1 MLVPGLNVDL
11 CALFIIASTTPLHTP
26 RDSGSEPG
34 YGPIRSS
41 DHSPVDP
48 LPERR
53 PPALPYGDPGL
64 VTVGA
69 LARISRSGVS
79 AYAQYVLSLLV
90 GRGSAHAH
98 NVWSL
103 PWLRAALVRIRFQ
116 TPPRPRQKNPNRPA
130 EYPEGK
136 RKVSGRHGCP
146 KSVI

>member
-48 LPERR
+48 LPVLGPERR
-53 PPALPYGDPGL
+53 PPALPYGDLGL

-69 LARISRSGVS
+69 LARISRSGV
-79 AYAQYVLSLLV
+79 
-90 GRGSAHAH
+90 
-98 NVWSL
+98 
-103 PWLRAALVRIRFQ
+103 
-116 TPPRPRQKNPNRPA
+116 
-130 EYPEGK
+130 
-136 RKVSGRHGCP
+136 
-146 KSVI
+146 

>member
-1 MLVPGLNVDL
+1 MQFLFFLKKMLVPGLNVDL
-11 CALFIIASTTPLHTP
+11 CALFIMASTTPLHTP

-69 LARISRSGVS
+69 LARISRSGV
-79 AYAQYVLSLLV
+79 
-90 GRGSAHAH
+90 
-98 NVWSL
+98 
-103 PWLRAALVRIRFQ
+103 
-116 TPPRPRQKNPNRPA
+116 
-130 EYPEGK
+130 
-136 RKVSGRHGCP
+136 
-146 KSVI
+146 